1 VSAGLAHRTP
11 IVLEHNTQ
19 RVLLHLFIAGQEDFG
34 SPHSRA
40 NVVLER
46 ALALSDADVHTAL
59 IEVLEKF
66 HHRHPDLA
74 YWLNLHATT
83 IINLMPESTE
93 ISQERRQLIG
103 AIFTHEFSTEG
114 ASLTNP
120 SMVISGP
127 ITNGSAPFVMSVRSI
142 GEGHRSS
149 IGFRTGQISQT
160 GEVEVDTP
168 ETNIQVGLYSESKLH
183 KRSFLDLLEKSNDLG
198 DNASLILNN
207 VGEEFCIAELETQI
221 SRLLN
226 DRGSFRNADLTALR
240 FRSIAERSYTVT
252 FTSQCAV
259 SERILWPRSAAEWH
273 GMEDLRLVKFARDDN
288 QPIYFGTYTAFDG
301 VVVNQQ
307 MMHTLDFKTFNIF
320 PVTGSSAQ
328 GKGIALFPRLIDGK
342 YAALS
347 RCDGETNS
355 ISFSDSPDRWNINYE
370 LHTPKRFREVVQV
383 GNCGSPIETDEGWL
397 VITHSVGPMRT
408 YTIGAILLD
417 LDDPCHVIGELASPL
432 LVPEDDSRDGYVPN
446 VVYSCGSTVH
456 EGQLIIPFGRNDQ
469 SIGIATIP
477 IAQVL
482 SKMESVS

>member
-1 VSAGLAHRTP
+1 
-11 IVLEHNTQ
+11 
-19 RVLLHLFIAGQEDFG
+19 
-34 SPHSRA
+34 
-40 NVVLER
+40 
-46 ALALSDADVHTAL
+46 
-59 IEVLEKF
+59 
-66 HHRHPDLA
+66 
-74 YWLNLHATT
+74 
-83 IINLMPESTE
+83 
-93 ISQERRQLIG
+93 
-103 AIFTHEFSTEG
+103 
-114 ASLTNP
+114 
-120 SMVISGP
+120 
-127 ITNGSAPFVMSVRSI
+127 VRSI

-207 VGEEFCIAELETQI
+207 VGEEFCVAELETQI

-226 DRGSFRNADLTALR
+226 DRDSFRNADLTALR

-273 GMEDLRLVKFARDDN
+273 GMEDLRLVKFVRDDN

-328 GKGIALFPRLIDGK
+328 GKGIALFPRLINGK

-355 ISFSDSPDRWNINYE
+355 ISFSDSPDRWNTNDE
-370 LHTPKRFREVVQV
+370 LHTPKRFWEVVQV
-383 GNCGSPIETDEGWL
+383 GNCGSPLETDEGWL

-417 LDDPCHVIGELASPL
+417 IDDPCRVIGELASPL

-446 VVYSCGSTVH
+446 VVYSCGSALH